1 MAKAIKCPTC
11 GRKQGVGS
19 LPDAPTFR
27 CPGCGNNLKVPA
39 QFRPSVMASPRHVRQ
54 PSRETQPSSTAVLPK
69 EAPERAARSAPAA
82 ARERAP
88 ARPPVPSAAEAGEKP
103 VPLPL
108 RLLAWFF
115 ALALGLLITGWIAR
129 ISGWLS
135 GDRLVD
141 VFTGT
146 GGMERYLRVVALAP
160 AWALVTTLLLTGF
173 LEGGR
178 ALARRRNELRAD
190 REASSR
196 RERRSVPRRARASL
210 DELGRD
216 RAGGDGQRSRRGA
229 QRRAGRSQR
238 PPP

>member
-1 MAKAIKCPTC
+1 MAKAIQCPTC

-27 CPGCGNNLKVPA
+27 CPACGKNLKVPA
-39 QFRPSVMASPRHVRQ
+39 QFRPSVMASPRHVRR
-54 PSRETQPSSTAVLPK
+54 PSPEPQPSSTAVLPK
-69 EAPERAARSAPAA
+69 QAPARAARSAPAP
-82 ARERAP
+82 ARDPAP
-88 ARPPVPSAAEAGEKP
+88 ARSPVRPTAEPRDK
-103 VPLPL
+103 PLPL
-108 RLLAWFF
+108 PIRLLAWFF

-160 AWALVTTLLLTGF
+160 AWALVSTLLLTGF

-190 REASSR
+190 REASNR
-196 RERRSVPRRARASL
+196 RPRRSAPRRARPSL

-216 RAGGDGQRSRRGA
+216 RTGGDGQRSRRGA
-229 QRRAGRSQR
+229 QRRAGPSRR

>member
-1 MAKAIKCPTC
+1 MAKAIQCPTC
-11 GRKQGVGS
+11 GRKQGVAS

-27 CPGCGNNLKVPA
+27 CPSCGKNLKVPA
-39 QFRPSVMASPRHVRQ
+39 QFRPSVMASPRHVRR
-54 PSRETQPSSTAVLPK
+54 PSPEAQSSSTAVLPK
-69 EAPERAARSAPAA
+69 QAPARAARSAPAA
-82 ARERAP
+82 ARDPAP
-88 ARPPVPSAAEAGEKP
+88 ARPPVRSTGEAGEKP
-103 VPLPL
+103 FPLPI
-108 RLLAWFF
+108 RLLAWFV
-115 ALALGLLITGWIAR
+115 ALVLGLLITGWIAR

-178 ALARRRNELRAD
+178 ALARRRNELRAS
-190 REASSR
+190 RESSTR
-196 RERRSVPRRARASL
+196 RERRSAPRRARPSL
-210 DELGRD
+210 DELERD

-229 QRRAGRSQR
+229 QRRAGPSRR

>member
-1 MAKAIKCPTC
+1 MAKAIQCPTC
-11 GRKQGVGS
+11 GRKLGVGS

-27 CPGCGNNLKVPA
+27 CPSCGKNLKVPA
-39 QFRPSVMASPRHVRQ
+39 QFRPSVMASQRHVRR
-54 PSRETQPSSTAVLPK
+54 PSPEAQPSSTAVLPK
-69 EAPERAARSAPAA
+69 QVPARAARSAPAA
-82 ARERAP
+82 ARRPAP
-88 ARPPVPSAAEAGEKP
+88 ARPPVRPTTEPGDK
-103 VPLPL
+103 PLPL
-108 RLLAWFF
+108 PIRLLAWFA

-178 ALARRRNELRAD
+178 ALARRRNEVRAD
-190 REASSR
+190 REASNR
-196 RERRSVPRRARASL
+196 RERRSAPRRARPSF

-216 RAGGDGQRSRRGA
+216 RTGEDGQRSRRGT
-229 QRRAGRSQR
+229 QRRAGPSRR